1 MDCVFGVSQLNNSTT
16 SLMKIADLRRD
27 YALRELSESDVDMDP
42 IKQFGLW
49 FNEAMDCEIKDANA
63 MSLATA
69 DKNGRPSC
77 RIVLIKGFDDNGFVF
92 FTNYQSHKGNDLEEN
107 PFAALTFYWQGLER
121 QVRIEGPVEKI
132 SEADSDDYFN
142 SRPEGSK
149 IGAWSSP
156 QSQTI
161 SSRDLL
167 DNERDFQQKYSGQ
180 NIPRPPYW
188 GGYVVKP
195 EMIEF
200 WQGRPNR
207 MHDRIV
213 YKKTDANWKI
223 ERLAP

>member
-1 MDCVFGVSQLNNSTT
+1 
-16 SLMKIADLRRD
+16 MKIADLRRE
-27 YALRELSESDVDMDP
+27 YALKELSEADVDRDP
-42 IKQFGLW
+42 IKQFGTW

-77 RIVLIKGFDDNGFVF
+77 RIVLIKGFDVNGFVF
-92 FTNYQSHKGNDLEEN
+92 FTNYQSHKGNDLDEN

-121 QVRIEGPVEKI
+121 QIRIEGAVEKI
-132 SEADSDDYFN
+132 SAVDSDDYFN

-149 IGAWSSP
+149 VGAWASP
-156 QSQTI
+156 QSQPI
-161 SSRDLL
+161 SNMELL
-167 DNERDFQQKYSGQ
+167 DNERDFQQKYRGHE
-180 NIPRPPYW
+180 IPRPPYW
-188 GGYVVKP
+188 GGYIVKP
-195 EMIEF
+195 EMMEF

-213 YKKTDANWKI
+213 YKKTGPNWKI

>member
-1 MDCVFGVSQLNNSTT
+1 
-16 SLMKIADLRRD
+16 MKIADLRRE
-27 YALRELSESDVDMDP
+27 YALRELTESDVDKDP
-42 IKQFGLW
+42 IKQFGVW
-49 FNEAMDCEIKDANA
+49 FNAAMDCEIKDANA

-92 FTNYQSHKGNDLEEN
+92 FTNYLSHKGHNLEEN

-132 SEADSDDYFN
+132 SASDSDYYFN

-156 QSQTI
+156 QSQPI
-161 SSRDLL
+161 SDRELL
-167 DNERDFQQKYSGQ
+167 DNERDFKQKYAGHE
-180 NIPRPPYW
+180 IPRPPYW
-188 GGYVVKP
+188 GGYIVKP
-195 EMIEF
+195 EMMEF

-213 YKKTDANWKI
+213 YQKAGNSWSI
-223 ERLAP
+223 NRLAP